1 MVRILHVLGHVPI
14 GGVGTFLINSLKN
27 LNTREIKFDFVMY
40 NSNYQSTF
48 IDEASTLGS
57 NVRVFDSYLR
67 FQNLIKMKVEFDK
80 YLSNHNDYNIIHLH
94 APNLGFIVFPI
105 AKKHGISVRIL
116 HSHNTKY
123 SVGFLKSM
131 RNFILDMPNKYLA
144 TDFVA
149 CSKEAGD
156 FLFKKKPYMI
166 IPNGISVKKF
176 AYNKSVRIKMRREMG
191 VEDKLVI
198 GHIGNFN
205 YQKNH
210 GLLIDIFNRLHQINN
225 KCELYLVGDGIL
237 EKKIYKKVK
246 ELNLE
251 DSVKFMGRRSDVNNL
266 VQVFDVFVL
275 PSKFEGF
282 GIVCIEAQASGLQCI
297 VSKNVPVEVRV
308 TNNISFL
315 DINSSI
321 EEWSQLIISKFDYE
335 RKDMSDRVKEAGY
348 DIEETSVKLQRYYL
362 NLKRN
367 R

>member
-1 MVRILHVLGHVPI
+1 
-14 GGVGTFLINSLKN
+14 
-27 LNTREIKFDFVMY
+27 
-40 NSNYQSTF
+40 
-48 IDEASTLGS
+48 
-57 NVRVFDSYLR
+57 
-67 FQNLIKMKVEFDK
+67 
-80 YLSNHNDYNIIHLH
+80 
-94 APNLGFIVFPI
+94 
-105 AKKHGISVRIL
+105 
-116 HSHNTKY
+116 
-123 SVGFLKSM
+123 
-131 RNFILDMPNKYLA
+131 
-144 TDFVA
+144 
-149 CSKEAGD
+149 
-156 FLFKKKPYMI
+156 MI